1 MLFNILCPLFSIS
14 VAVVED
20 PSVDSPWF
28 CVLIE
33 KLWPLFDTPDS
44 TVVDMALDERIYDGK
59 GGDVDVRSS

>member
-1 MLFNILCPLFSIS
+1 MLFNILWPLFSIS
-14 VAVVED
+14 VAVMED

-44 TVVDMALDERIYDGK
+44 AVVDRALDERVYGGE
-59 GGDVDVRSS
+59 GGDVGVRSS